1 MILGVENVVGPTTY
15 YTPSVIEFVM
25 MVIAGVFFLIGAFA
39 FTYRSRFS
47 SISGF
52 LIGAAIGIAVILPL
66 SCYQMSDNFFGVG
79 TAESVSYADGV
90 STVHVVNTKTGMD
103 ETVSIQDDLRSL
115 EGTEVV
121 ASNLGKGDNNRFVK
135 SFDEKNPGKLPA
147 DVRFKVMYDPFSVL
161 LAVISVGFAA
171 YMIFGDYLSDGEK
184 REIADA
190 RAKKQAKKEEKAKT
204 EASVTDERAE
214 FDKALRALSSYHLTS
229 SPTRWI
235 KPRERGMLESSMS
248 EDIHKIVDIL
258 VRRSSELSRTELV
271 NYGDKMS
278 KIVFL
283 LGDDYYRDLFSNP
296 EWDDPYEKAREVR
309 DVIHEFANSLRA
321 REKSRTTTLSV
332 NADAIIDSIRSGL

>member
-15 YTPSVIEFVM
+15 YTPPVIDSVM
-25 MVIAGVFFLIGAFA
+25 MGITVVFFLIGAFS
-39 FTYRSRFS
+39 FSYRSRFA
-47 SISGF
+47 SISCF
-52 LIGAAIGIAVILPL
+52 LIGAAIGFAVITPT

-103 ETVSIQDDLRSL
+103 ETIPIQDDLRSL

-121 ASNLGKGDNNRFVK
+121 ASNLGEGENNRFVR
-135 SFDEKNPGKLPA
+135 SFEKNPEKLPF
-147 DVRFKVMYDPFSVL
+147 DVRFKAMYSIFFSL
-161 LAVISVGFAA
+161 LAVISVGFAT
-171 YMIFGDYLSDGEK
+171 YMIFGDYLSEEEK
-184 REIADA
+184 REIANA
-190 RAKKQAKKEEKAKT
+190 RAKKQAKKKEKART

-258 VRRSSELSRTELV
+258 VKRSSELSRTELV

-283 LGDDYYRDLFSNP
+283 LGDDYYGDLFSNP
-296 EWDDPYEKAREVR
+296 EWDDPYEKAHEVR
-309 DVIHEFANSLRA
+309 DIIHEFANSLRA

>member
-90 STVHVVNTKTGMD
+90 STVHVVNTETGMD

-121 ASNLGKGDNNRFVK
+121 ASNLGKGENNRFVK

-147 DVRFKVMYDPFSVL
+147 DVRFKVGYDTFSVL

-184 REIADA
+184 REIANA
-190 RAKKQAKKEEKAKT
+190 RAKKQAKKEEK
-204 EASVTDERAE
+204 EASVADERAE

-229 SPTRWI
+229 SPKRWI
-235 KPRERGMLESSMS
+235 KPREWGMLELELSMS

-296 EWDDPYEKAREVR
+296 EWDDPYEKAHEVR